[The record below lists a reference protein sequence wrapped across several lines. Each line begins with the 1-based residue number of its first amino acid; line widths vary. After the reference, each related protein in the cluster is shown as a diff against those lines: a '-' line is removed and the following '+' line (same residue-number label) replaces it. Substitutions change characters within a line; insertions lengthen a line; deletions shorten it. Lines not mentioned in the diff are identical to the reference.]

1 MKKINPLTACLNSEK
16 GMVLIVALLVAAVLI
31 ILGTTAFM
39 TTTTDLKISSAKK
52 QSDKAFYSAEA
63 GLEEARGRMK
73 ANYTTSYRIDDTN
86 PTDTGWMYFIG
97 TESKSQ
103 ALGFNSGNTL
113 HSRTASLQTALG
125 YTVAIKHQTDTSGNI
140 LYWGDTDGDGSCERN
155 TSTGRNIYLVRSYG
169 VYSGAQ
175 RAIEAEISKVPPITA
190 PGALYVEATTT
201 IQGTSTNVIGLDQ
214 CGGGTDMPGV
224 VTTLDASTVSRT
236 GNPVVSGS
244 TSPTWSVQ
252 GGATNMDVQSIV
264 DSWKGSADYVYNKV
278 STTDTGMNWGT
289 PTLGA
294 TLQNPSSCSVN
305 NVVYYNTYN
314 GTNNTYI
321 KLTGGS
327 SGCGVLVVDGDLE
340 LHGNFT
346 WYGVILVSGS
356 ITYSG
361 GGNKNVTGAV
371 IAGGSVD
378 ADLVGGNANIV
389 YCSSA
394 ISDQTVNQPL
404 RRLSWKLM
412 GQ

>member
-1 MKKINPLTACLNSEK
+1 MKKNNPLMACWNNEK

-31 ILGTTAFM
+31 ILGTTALM
-39 TTTTDLKISSAKK
+39 TTSTDLKISNVSK

-73 ANYTTSYRIDDTN
+73 ANHTSSSRIDDAN

-113 HSRTASLQTALG
+113 HSRTASLQTSLG
-125 YTVAIKHQTDTSGNI
+125 YTVAIKHQTDSSGNI

-175 RAIEAEISKVPPITA
+175 RAIEAEIARVPPITA

-214 CGGGTDMPGV
+214 CGGANVPGV
-224 VTTLDASTVSRT
+224 VTTLAASTVSKT
-236 GNPVVSGS
+236 GNPTVSGS
-244 TSPTWSVQ
+244 TSTTWSVQ

-264 DSWKGSADYVYNKV
+264 DSWKGSANYVYNKV
-278 STTDTGMNWGT
+278 SATDTGMNWGT

-294 TLQNPSSCSVN
+294 TLQNASSCSVS
-305 NVVYYNTYN
+305 NVVYYNTSN
-314 GTNNTYI
+314 GTNFTDI
-321 KLTGGS
+321 RLTGGS
-327 SGCGVLVVDGDLE
+327 SGCGVLVVEGDLE
-340 LHGNFT
+340 IHGNFT

-356 ITYSG
+356 ITYAG
-361 GGNKNVTGAV
+361 GGNKNITGAV

-404 RRLSWKLM
+404 KRLSWKLM